1 MFDICVQIIFYDQM
15 LQYFRLSCM
24 YWPNSVH
31 QAKPSL
37 LTSPTATPNY
47 SENPAYNSPV
57 MTANN
62 MTNEHHMLGK

>member
-1 MFDICVQIIFYDQM
+1 
-15 LQYFRLSCM
+15 M

-31 QAKPSL
+31 QAKPNFLPSL
-37 LTSPTATPNY
+37 TVTPNY
-47 SENPAYNSPV
+47 GENPAYGCPV